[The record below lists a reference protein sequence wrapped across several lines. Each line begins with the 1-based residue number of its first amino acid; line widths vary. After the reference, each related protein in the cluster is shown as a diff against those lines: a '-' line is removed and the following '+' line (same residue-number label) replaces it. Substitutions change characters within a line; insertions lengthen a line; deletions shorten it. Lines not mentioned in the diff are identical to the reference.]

1 MTRVLVHNTDGVNPY
16 ATEVAALLAEDGAD
30 VVLLDA
36 VNGEHRPPSSV
47 RWRRVLPANFGAD
60 HPAHQLLRLGRG
72 LTALVRGAVVED
84 RTIVVAFLRFTVEA
98 LLLAVLA
105 ALGRRVVVVLHN
117 PTPRVDESGLRR
129 WASRRLVHHATTT
142 VVHADRLREPAIA
155 AGAARVTVCPH
166 PPYHHTAVADPDRSP
181 LLGTDRRWVAF
192 VGHLRWDKGIDLLPD
207 VLARVPEEERRRL
220 GVVICGRG
228 TVEDATWAEL
238 RRLGYA
244 VRDLT
249 SDQPVPQELMLQ
261 VLAERPLL
269 LAPYV
274 AATQSGTVILA
285 LTMGC
290 RVLAFDEGGI
300 PDVLDHDGL
309 VPNGDLEA
317 MARAIAEDRG
327 GRARFELD
335 TWVAETGQRWQEVVA
350 DAGAAAAPSTPSAPS
365 APTPPRRQAVTRE
378 MARRIGHRSALGPK
392 LLVRLD
398 RRWRTGRD
406 RRIGPAVGAA
416 LAERPDVVSLDVF
429 DTVLTRRLIDAED
442 VWWAVGAE
450 LVRDGGTTAAPDAFA
465 TARREVAARRPTASL
480 HELASE
486 PAIAAAFGADVADLE
501 HAAEASLLLP
511 VPGAAEALQRLRD
524 AGVEIVFVSDMHL
537 APDELWKTLEAREL
551 ATDLDDL
558 VVSSDVGAS
567 KSSGALFEVLE
578 PHRRRVVHLGN
589 DLWSDVAMAAPA
601 GIRGI
606 AVRAAEP
613 TRAEATMRSRPGS
626 VGSAVAAAARLAR
639 LGQDPTGPLDAA
651 VIETGA
657 VAGQC
662 FTAFLLWVREQ
673 CAREDI
679 TDVGFL
685 ARDGEL
691 PLRMAQAL
699 PADHR
704 DGLELHYVEVA
715 ARRAWTVAA
724 AASLGIDAWM
734 AVGDADDRAFLHTS
748 RHLVPFG
755 SLLRRVALGPD
766 DLAGHASLAGL
777 DPTKPL
783 PAELAGAWRALL
795 ADPAIR
801 AAILERANEQRDL
814 LAEHLRGLRL
824 ADRRLALVDV
834 GWRGQLAWMMS
845 AVLRDVTGAEPVHL
859 HFGGANVA
867 AGLEGADI
875 RRFAV
880 DDSVAPLPFP
890 EMVAAVEMF
899 TASGAPRV
907 VGLHRDDAG
916 RVEPIHEPGLP
927 EVANAARTRL
937 WDTAI
942 ATAAALPRRADLDRW
957 GLDGRLLPDEV
968 RAVLTEVWTDP
979 EPAHA
984 LAAAQLVHEVDDAGT
999 VLGPV
1004 AARYRLGEFVGER
1017 HVAPR
1022 QWREGSLVLTPPAV
1036 RVAVRAALA
1045 LRDRVRG

>member
-16 ATEVAALLAEDGAD
+16 GTEVAALLAERGAD

-36 VNGEHRPPSSV
+36 VNGEHRPPPSV
-47 RWRRVLPANFGAD
+47 RWRRILPANFGAD
-60 HPAHQLLRLGRG
+60 HPARQLLRLGRG

-98 LLLAVLA
+98 LLLTVLA

-117 PTPRVDESGLRR
+117 PTPRVDESGVRR
-129 WASRRLVHHATTT
+129 WASRRLVGRATTT
-142 VVHADRLREPAIA
+142 VVHADRLREPAVA

-166 PPYHHTAVADPDRSP
+166 PPYAHTAVADPDREP
-181 LLGTDRRWVAF
+181 LLATDRRWIAF

-228 TVEDATWAEL
+228 SIEDATWAEL
-238 RRLGYA
+238 QRLGYT

-261 VLAERPLL
+261 VLAEQPLL

-285 LTMGC
+285 LTMGS

-300 PDVLDHDGL
+300 PDVLADDGL
-309 VPNGDLEA
+309 VASGDLDA

-327 GRARFELD
+327 GRARLDLD
-335 TWVAETGQRWQEVVA
+335 TWVAETGQRWQDVVA
-350 DAGAAAAPSTPSAPS
+350 DAGATSAASAAS
-365 APTPPRRQAVTRE
+365 ATPPRRQAVARE
-378 MARRIGHRSALGPK
+378 AARRIGRRSTLGPK

-398 RRWRTGRD
+398 RRWHTGRD
-406 RRIGPAVGAA
+406 RRIGAAVDAA
-416 LAERPDVVSLDVF
+416 LAERPEVVSVDVF
-429 DTVLTRRLIDAED
+429 DTVLTRRLLDAED

-450 LVRDGGTTAAPDAFA
+450 LARDGRTAAAPDTFVS
-465 TARREVAARRPTASL
+465 ARRAVAARRPTASL

-501 HAAEASLLLP
+501 HAAEAALLTP

-524 AGVEIVFVSDMHL
+524 AGVAIVFVSDMHL
-537 APDELWKTLEAREL
+537 APDELWKALEAGGL

-578 PHRRRVVHLGN
+578 PQRRRVVHLGN

-626 VGSAVAAAARLAR
+626 VGTAVAAAARLAR
-639 LGQDPTGPLDAA
+639 LGQDPAGPLDAA

-662 FTAFLLWVREQ
+662 FTAFLLWAREQ
-673 CAREDI
+673 CDREGI

-704 DGLELHYVEVA
+704 DGFELHYVEVA

-766 DLAGHASLAGL
+766 DLVGHASLAGL
-777 DPTKPL
+777 DPTEPL

-907 VGLHRDDAG
+907 VGLQRDDAG
-916 RVEPIHEPGLP
+916 RVEPIYEPGLP

-957 GLDGRLLPDEV
+957 GLDAGSLPDEV

-979 EPAHA
+979 EQAQA

-1004 AARYRLGEFVGER
+1004 AAPYRLGEFVGQR

-1022 QWREGSLVLTPPAV
+1022 QWREGSLALTPPVTRTAV
-1036 RVAVRAALA
+1036 QAALA